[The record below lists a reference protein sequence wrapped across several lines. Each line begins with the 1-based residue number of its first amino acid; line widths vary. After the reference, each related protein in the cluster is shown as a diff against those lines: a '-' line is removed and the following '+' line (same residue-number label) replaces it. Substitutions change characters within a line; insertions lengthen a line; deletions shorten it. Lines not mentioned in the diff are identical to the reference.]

1 MSQKHILI
9 ADDSS
14 AIRKTLRPFLEK
26 EDNWIVV
33 GEAKNGKEAVQ
44 KAQMLKPDL
53 VILDFAMPLMNGLQT
68 VLELKRI
75 SPSLP
80 LILFTN
86 FASLHLEEI
95 ALSSSVNAVVS
106 KSEPGVL
113 VHKIHDLFATEG

>member
-14 AIRKTLRPFLEK
+14 AIRKTLRPFLER

-95 ALSSSVNAVVS
+95 ALSSGVNAV
-106 KSEPGVL
+106 GF
-113 VHKIHDLFATEG
+113 KI

>member
-95 ALSSSVNAVVS
+95 ALSSGVNAVVS